1 MPQLSVIVT
10 CYNIEQYLP
19 QCLSSVLAQTLE
31 DIEVIIVDDGS
42 TDGTPSIIAQYADRD
57 SRIVPVL
64 LSENSIGGVATA
76 ANAGLDRATS
86 PYVGFM
92 DGDDYCEPTM
102 FATLLDAAMRHDA
115 DLAMCN
121 YRLVDVE
128 TGEMSAP
135 ADARKWSYL
144 DQEFYVLDRSI
155 RRRFLQFIAVPWRKI
170 YRRAMLEECSLRFPV
185 GDYFFEDNPFHW
197 YTILSARSIAVV
209 PDVLCYHRVARE
221 GQTMAAADERMLRL
235 FDHHWSIYTFL
246 ADRDLLDE
254 YAPNLVS
261 WVIGQMTWV
270 SARTPEPLRAGL
282 FSRLSEIMAAH
293 DGHVVQ
299 EGLTLSR
306 RGRRAKR
313 LIRAVRAND
322 FTAFCAVLDASDDD
336 VNVADGGRSGDPA
349 SRSGLWQAA
358 RRRLAGQRGHS
369 QPGPAETAASATSA
383 PGRQPPSIDNLDL
396 LFAMLVLE
404 RRLEA
409 LDERLDMLLSDPPPP
424 GVR

>member
-1 MPQLSVIVT
+1 
-10 CYNIEQYLP
+10 
-19 QCLSSVLAQTLE
+19 
-31 DIEVIIVDDGS
+31 
-42 TDGTPSIIAQYADRD
+42 
-57 SRIVPVL
+57 VPVL
-64 LSENSIGGVATA
+64 LAENSIGGVATA

-102 FATLLDAAMRHDA
+102 FATLLDAAVRHDA

-128 TGEMSAP
+128 TGHMSAP

-144 DQEFYVLDRSI
+144 DQEFYVLDRSA

-170 YRRAMLEECSLRFPV
+170 YRRSMLEEGALRFPV

-197 YTILSARSIAVV
+197 FTILSADSIALV
-209 PDVLCYHRVARE
+209 PEPQCYHRVARQ
-221 GQTMAAADERMLRL
+221 GQTMLAADERLLRL

-246 ADRDLLDE
+246 VDRDLLDE

-270 SARTPEPLRAGL
+270 SARTPESLRADL
-282 FSRLSEIMAAH
+282 FNRLSQIMAAH

-306 RGRRAKR
+306 RGRRAKQ
-313 LIRAVRAND
+313 LVRAIRTND
-322 FTAFCAVLDASDDD
+322 YAAFCAVLEVA
-336 VNVADGGRSGDPA
+336 VNDEEAPLAGTTGKPERG
-349 SRSGLWQAA
+349 SRAGLWRATHRGGGPLGMRW
-358 RRRLAGQRGHS
+358 RRRLRRRTPSSDALEPDPPERA
-369 QPGPAETAASATSA
+369 PTSVSN
-383 PGRQPPSIDNLDL
+383 QDL
-396 LFAMLVLE
+396 LFAILVLE
-404 RRLEA
+404 RRLDA
-409 LDERLDMLLSDPPPP
+409 IERRLRGSD
-424 GVR
+424 GRR